1 MKGDGRYLRPEG
13 AARDSR
19 ETAGAGSLRPFR
31 PFRPFVDGHRPLTGP
46 GDGFDIN
53 QGDVLAG
60 LLPSVPL
67 LQGSVVGRAPHGWA
81 AQMMRP

>member
-1 MKGDGRYLRPEG
+1 MKGDGLYLRPEG

-19 ETAGAGSLRPFR
+19 ETAGAGSLRPFHL
-31 PFRPFVDGHRPLTGP
+31 FVDGHWPLTGP

-60 LLPSVPL
+60 LLPAGPL
-67 LQGSVVGRAPHGWA
+67 LQGLVVGRAPHGWA
-81 AQMMRP
+81 AQRVRP